1 MNSTVTIPFLSEEHA
16 QIVKQVL
23 DVDRELQP
31 HAVKRVL
38 EVHGNNLIAFVPLRS
53 QDSESINLSLWHARK
68 LSTLTIRLARLS
80 TNALLENVDLI
91 VHTLDEFGP

>member
-1 MNSTVTIPFLSEEHA
+1 MSEPTWHTVTVTIPFSSGEDA
-16 QIVKQVL
+16 RIVKQVL

-38 EVHGNNLIAFVPLRS
+38 EVQGNDLVA
-53 QDSESINLSLWHARK
+53 K

-80 TNALLENVDLI
+80 ANAFLENVDLI
-91 VHTLDEFGP
+91 VHTLDEFGPQ

>member
-1 MNSTVTIPFLSEEHA
+1 MTIPLLSEDHA

-38 EVHGNNLIAFVPLRS
+38 EVQGNNLVGFAPL
-53 QDSESINLSLWHARK
+53 
-68 LSTLTIRLARLS
+68 
-80 TNALLENVDLI
+80 
-91 VHTLDEFGP
+91 